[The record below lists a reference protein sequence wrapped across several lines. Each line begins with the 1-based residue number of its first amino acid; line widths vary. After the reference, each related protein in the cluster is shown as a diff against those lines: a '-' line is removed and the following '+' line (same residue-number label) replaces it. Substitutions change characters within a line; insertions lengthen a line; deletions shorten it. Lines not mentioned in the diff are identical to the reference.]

1 MAGNKRTLTI
11 KYRAREKQKR
21 KGVSELNGYS
31 VRMEVTEGEIKK
43 IMDRL
48 TKAQETIYECYG
60 ELQELG
66 ILTVVPDDDKKKS
79 AAD

>member
-1 MAGNKRTLTI
+1 M
-11 KYRAREKQKR
+11 
-21 KGVSELNGYS
+21 NGYS
-31 VRMEVTEGEIKK
+31 VRMEVKEGEIKK

-66 ILTVVPDDDKKKS
+66 VLTVVPNGDKKQT
-79 AAD
+79 AVN

>member
-1 MAGNKRTLTI
+1 M
-11 KYRAREKQKR
+11 
-21 KGVSELNGYS
+21 NGYS
-31 VRMEVTEGEIKK
+31 VRMEVKEGEIKK

-48 TKAQETIYECYG
+48 TKAQETIYECYE

>member
-1 MAGNKRTLTI
+1 M
-11 KYRAREKQKR
+11 
-21 KGVSELNGYS
+21 NGYS
-31 VRMEVTEGEIKK
+31 VRMEVKEGEIKK

-66 ILTVVPDDDKKKS
+66 ILTVVSDDDDKKKS

>member
-1 MAGNKRTLTI
+1 M
-11 KYRAREKQKR
+11 
-21 KGVSELNGYS
+21 NGYS
-31 VRMEVTEGEIKK
+31 VRMEVKEGEIKK

-66 ILTVVPDDDKKKS
+66 ILTWFRLMQKKKPPQS
-79 AAD
+79 KEEWRK

>member
-1 MAGNKRTLTI
+1 M
-11 KYRAREKQKR
+11 
-21 KGVSELNGYS
+21 NGYS
-31 VRMEVTEGEIKK
+31 VRMEVKEGEIEK

-66 ILTVVPDDDKKKS
+66 VLTVVPNEDKKQ
-79 AAD
+79 AAVN

>member
-1 MAGNKRTLTI
+1 M
-11 KYRAREKQKR
+11 
-21 KGVSELNGYS
+21 NGYS
-31 VRMEVTEGEIKK
+31 VRMEVKEGEIKK

-66 ILTVVPDDDKKKS
+66 VLTVVPNEDKKQ
-79 AAD
+79 AAVN

>member
-1 MAGNKRTLTI
+1 M
-11 KYRAREKQKR
+11 
-21 KGVSELNGYS
+21 NGYS
-31 VRMEVTEGEIKK
+31 VRMEVKEGEIKK

-66 ILTVVPDDDKKKS
+66 VLTVVPDDDKKQ
-79 AAD
+79 AAVNQNGG

>member
-1 MAGNKRTLTI
+1 M
-11 KYRAREKQKR
+11 
-21 KGVSELNGYS
+21 NGYS
-31 VRMEVTEGEIKK
+31 VRMEVKEGEIEK

-66 ILTVVPDDDKKKS
+66 VLTVVPNDDKKQ
-79 AAD
+79 AAVNQNGG

>member
-1 MAGNKRTLTI
+1 M
-11 KYRAREKQKR
+11 
-21 KGVSELNGYS
+21 NGYS
-31 VRMEVTEGEIKK
+31 VRMEVKEGEIKK

-66 ILTVVPDDDKKKS
+66 ILTVVSDDDDKKKS
-79 AAD
+79 ATD

>member
-1 MAGNKRTLTI
+1 M
-11 KYRAREKQKR
+11 
-21 KGVSELNGYS
+21 NGYS
-31 VRMEVTEGEIKK
+31 VRMEVKEGEIKK

-66 ILTVVPDDDKKKS
+66 ILTVVSDNDDKKKS
-79 AAD
+79 ATD

>member
-1 MAGNKRTLTI
+1 M
-11 KYRAREKQKR
+11 
-21 KGVSELNGYS
+21 NGYF
-31 VRMEVTEGEIKK
+31 VRMEVKEGEIEK

-66 ILTVVPDDDKKKS
+66 VLTVIPNDDKKKT